1 MRLFLFFT
9 PCSLFTT
16 RCLLLATCYFL
27 LTSCSI
33 QKKISKSAHIILST
47 PELKTAHTG
56 ISIFEPATGKYWFN
70 YQGDTYFIPASN
82 TKLPTCYAAMKYL
95 KDSLVGLRY
104 ELSDEEVYIFPGGDP
119 TFLHPDFKR
128 QPVFDF
134 LKNTG
139 KKITLNLSQ
148 WNDQGLGNGWS
159 WNDYNESYM
168 AERSIMPMYGNVAR
182 FSNQIK
188 SLKVIPELFS
198 GFVTRDSSRDEN
210 LYPSSV
216 HRELGANNFFI
227 DGESDKE
234 TIIETPFYTGDEEII
249 LKLLSDTLHK
259 AVFQSR
265 LLDGS
270 NLSRIIIHSQPTDS
284 LLKITMHR
292 SDNFFAEQVLLMVSN
307 EKLGIMNDQRI
318 IDTLL
323 NSDFKDL
330 PQKPRWVDGSGLSRY
345 NLFTPQDFITILNM
359 MKNEFGMERM
369 KVILPMGGTGT
380 LTGYYK
386 ADSNYIF
393 AKTGTLSAVVAL
405 SGYLYTK
412 KNKLIIFSV
421 LVNNHQAPA
430 TAVRKN
436 VEKFIR
442 GIRNNY

>member
-1 MRLFLFFT
+1 MRLFLFFI

-27 LTSCSI
+27 FASCSI

-188 SLKVIPELFS
+188 SLKVIPEFFS
-198 GFVTRDSSRDEN
+198 GSVTRDSSRDEN

-227 DGESDKE
+227 GGESDKE
-234 TIIETPFYTGDEEII
+234 TIIEFIQRHII
-249 LKLLSDTLHK
+249 YR
-259 AVFQSR
+259 F
-265 LLDGS
+265 
-270 NLSRIIIHSQPTDS
+270 
-284 LLKITMHR
+284 
-292 SDNFFAEQVLLMVSN
+292 
-307 EKLGIMNDQRI
+307 GI
-318 IDTLL
+318 
-323 NSDFKDL
+323 
-330 PQKPRWVDGSGLSRY
+330 P
-345 NLFTPQDFITILNM
+345 
-359 MKNEFGMERM
+359 
-369 KVILPMGGTGT
+369 
-380 LTGYYK
+380 
-386 ADSNYIF
+386 
-393 AKTGTLSAVVAL
+393 
-405 SGYLYTK
+405 
-412 KNKLIIFSV
+412 
-421 LVNNHQAPA
+421 
-430 TAVRKN
+430 
-436 VEKFIR
+436 
-442 GIRNNY
+442 